1 MKETILIDYP
11 HENMVRITLNRP
23 ETGNT
28 YDDEMVCALITAFD
42 EFKQDEDLKLVWI
55 TAAGDDF
62 CRGLDSSWHQQ
73 RINAGRA
80 EHQNDSEQL
89 SRLFHTLYQLPI
101 PTLATVRGEANA
113 AAVGIICCCDVVLA
127 CETSSFTIME
137 MDYGQVPALQSPYLV
152 KAIGERAARYYALSG
167 EKITSTTALQ
177 LGLIQKLVPKDE
189 LNLVSQL
196 IVQRILGHN
205 NLSLRQTKSM
215 INLCASEVYDD
226 SLIDTLV
233 DCSTDIRVS
242 QTEEMKLQ
250 ETG

>member
-11 HENMVRITLNRP
+11 HSDMVRITLNRP
-23 ETGNT
+23 ETGNA

-42 EFKQDEDLKLVWI
+42 EFKRDEDLKLVWI
-55 TAAGDDF
+55 TANGDDF
-62 CRGLDSSWHQQ
+62 CRGLDSNWHQQ
-73 RINAGRA
+73 RQSAGRA

-89 SRLFHTLYQLPI
+89 SRLFHTLYQLPV

-127 CETSSFTIME
+127 CETSSFTITEME
-137 MDYGQVPALQSPYLV
+137 YGQVPALQSPYLV

-167 EKITSTTALQ
+167 EKISSHTAIQ
-177 LGLIQKLVPKDE
+177 LGLIHKMVPKAELDLVSE
-189 LNLVSQL
+189 LN
-196 IVQRILGHN
+196 IQRILRHS

-215 INLCASEVYDD
+215 INLSASEAYDD
-226 SLIDTLV
+226 SLIDTLI

-242 QTEEMKLQ
+242 QTVGANLQ
-250 ETG
+250 DTG

>member
-11 HENMVRITLNRP
+11 HASMVRVTLNRP
-23 ETGNT
+23 ETGNA

-42 EFKQDEDLKLVWI
+42 EFKQDEDLKLICI
-55 TAAGDDF
+55 TAEGDDF

-73 RINAGRA
+73 RLDAGRA

-89 SRLFHTLYQLPI
+89 SRLFHTLYQMPI

-113 AAVGIICCCDVVLA
+113 AAVGLICCCDIVLA
-127 CETSSFTIME
+127 CESSSFTIME
-137 MDYGQVPALQSPYLV
+137 MEYGQVPALQSPYLV

-167 EKITSTTALQ
+167 EKITSHTALQ
-177 LGLIQKLVPKDE
+177 LGLIHKLVPKEELELVTE
-189 LNLVSQL
+189 LN
-196 IVQRILGHN
+196 IQRILRHS

-215 INLCASEVYDD
+215 INLSATEAYDE
-226 SLIDTLV
+226 SLIDTLI

-242 QTEEMKLQ
+242 QMEGMKLR